1 MYFLIYVPVFY
12 FNRGIA
18 RGIQT
23 RGRKME
29 KIKVGKIVNAVG
41 LKGEVKVYNYS
52 DSSEIYEIT
61 PEMYIGK
68 DLMEIESVRLQKNMV
83 ILKIAGIDDR
93 NAAEAAKGREI
104 FITEADL
111 PELEEGEFYIRDL
124 IGMTVTEDGA
134 ALGKVTDVI
143 QNTAQDVF
151 EIERENGKQLLLPRV
166 DEFVLDID
174 LDTREI
180 KVKLPEGLLEL

>member
-1 MYFLIYVPVFY
+1 MCL
-12 FNRGIA
+12 NH
-18 RGIQT
+18 IQ
-23 RGRKME
+23 GKEME

-61 PEMYIGK
+61 PEMYVGSE
-68 DLMEIESVRLQKNMV
+68 LLQIENVRLQKNMV
-83 ILKIAGIDDR
+83 ILKLEGINDR
-93 NAAEAAKGREI
+93 NAAEAAKGRDI
-104 FITEADL
+104 FITEGDL
-111 PELEEGEFYIRDL
+111 PELEEGEYYVRDL
-124 IGMTVTEDGA
+124 IGMTVEEDGNV
-134 ALGKVTDVI
+134 LGKVTDVL

-151 EIERENGKQLLLPRV
+151 EVERKNGKQLLIPRV

-174 LDTREI
+174 LDTRKI

>member
-1 MYFLIYVPVFY
+1 
-12 FNRGIA
+12 
-18 RGIQT
+18 
-23 RGRKME
+23 ME

-61 PEMYIGK
+61 PEVYVGGE
-68 DLMEIESVRLQKNMV
+68 LLEIENVRLQKNMV
-83 ILKIAGIDDR
+83 ILKLEGINDR

-104 FITEADL
+104 FITEDDL
-111 PELEEGEFYIRDL
+111 PELEEGEYYVRDL
-124 IGMTVTEDGA
+124 IGMTVTEDGNV
-134 ALGKVTDVI
+134 LGKVTNVL

-151 EIERENGKQLLLPRV
+151 EVERENGKQLLIPRV
-166 DEFVLDID
+166 DAFVLDID

-180 KVKLPEGLLEL
+180 KVQLPEGLLEL

>member
-1 MYFLIYVPVFY
+1 MYLIYVPLF
-12 FNRGIA
+12 FEGLQCPTGLR
-18 RGIQT
+18 
-23 RGRKME
+23 RKME

-61 PEMYIGK
+61 PEVYVGSE
-68 DLMEIESVRLQKNMV
+68 LLEIENVREQKNMV
-83 ILKIAGIDDR
+83 ILKLEGINDR

-104 FITEADL
+104 FITEDDL
-111 PELEEGEFYIRDL
+111 PELEEGEYYVRDL
-124 IGMTVTEDGA
+124 IGMIVKEGDTV
-134 ALGKVTDVI
+134 LGKVTNVL

-151 EIERENGKQLLLPRV
+151 EVERENGKQLLIPRV

-174 LDTREI
+174 LETREI
-180 KVKLPEGLLEL
+180 KVQLPEGLLEL

>member
-1 MYFLIYVPVFY
+1 
-12 FNRGIA
+12 
-18 RGIQT
+18 
-23 RGRKME
+23 ME
-29 KIKVGKIVNAVG
+29 KIKVGKIVNAAG

-61 PEMYIGK
+61 PEMYIGDK
-68 DLMEIESVRLQKNMV
+68 LMEIENVRLQKNMV
-83 ILKIAGIDDR
+83 ILKIAGMDDR

-104 FITEADL
+104 FITEDDL

-124 IGMTVTEDGA
+124 IGMAVIEEDTV
-134 ALGKVTDVI
+134 LGKVKDVI

-151 EIERENGKQLLLPRV
+151 EVERENGKQLLIPRV

-180 KVKLPEGLLEL
+180 KVSLPDGLLDL

>member
-1 MYFLIYVPVFY
+1 
-12 FNRGIA
+12 
-18 RGIQT
+18 
-23 RGRKME
+23 ME

-61 PEMYIGK
+61 PEMYIGDK
-68 DLMEIESVRLQKNMV
+68 LMEIENVRLQKNMV
-83 ILKIAGIDDR
+83 ILKIAGMDDR
-93 NAAEAAKGREI
+93 NAAEDAKGREI
-104 FITEADL
+104 FITEDDL

-124 IGMTVTEDGA
+124 IGMAVIEGDTV
-134 ALGKVTDVI
+134 LGKVKDVI

-151 EIERENGKQLLLPRV
+151 EVERENGKQLLIPRV

-180 KVKLPEGLLEL
+180 KVSLPDGLLDL